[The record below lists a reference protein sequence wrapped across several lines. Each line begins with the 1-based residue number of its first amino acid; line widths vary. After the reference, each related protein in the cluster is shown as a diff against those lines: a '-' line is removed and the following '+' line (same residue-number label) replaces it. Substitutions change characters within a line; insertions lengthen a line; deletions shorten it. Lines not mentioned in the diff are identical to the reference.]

1 MRVQY
6 QRLSDVIGAEV
17 LNVDISVPIEPA
29 VFDQIRR
36 IWLDHNII
44 LFRDQPLN
52 VEQQVDFSRLF
63 GEIELHTLS
72 K

>member
-29 VFDQIRR
+29 VFDQIRK

-63 GEIELHTLS
+63 
-72 K
+72 

>member
-29 VFDQIRR
+29 VFDQIRK
-36 IWLDHNII
+36 IWLDHNTMKRKSFQVVIRI
-44 LFRDQPLN
+44 LPNSVGLR
-52 VEQQVDFSRLF
+52 V
-63 GEIELHTLS
+63 
-72 K
+72 